1 MIYVNDRCQVC
12 TADRGRTHAVD
23 CHLQHADG
31 QGIEEQT
38 VVEEMLREDQWQRI
52 GPIHCSVLIGVAMKR
67 LRGRGN
73 PAVVREM
80 ILDWF
85 KRHGWVGLEAP

>member
-1 MIYVNDRCQVC
+1 MGKAHDRGGSVIYVNDRCQVC

-52 GPIHCSVLIGVAMKR
+52 GQILHSVLWDTLVK
-67 LRGRGN
+67 
-73 PAVVREM
+73 
-80 ILDWF
+80 
-85 KRHGWVGLEAP
+85 EAT